1 MDPRVGHLKVVKQ
14 VVQYLKRIMQ
24 LGWINGI
31 QSQII
36 IKTKSEKATQVLFSS
51 PPFKLFDYAHS
62 NYVSDSEEK
71 KSARKNYFFVYRA
84 IVFWYSNKQYTV
96 LTLTTK
102 AEYITLGYTA

>member
-24 LGWINGI
+24 LEWINRT

-36 IKTKSEKATQVLFSS
+36 IKTKSEKAIQALFSS

-62 NYVSDSEEK
+62 NYISDSEEK
-71 KSARKNYFFVYRA
+71 KSIRRNYFFVHRA
-84 IVFWYSNKQYTV
+84 IVSWYSNKQYTV
-96 LTLTTK
+96 LTFITK
-102 AEYITLGYTA
+102 AEYITLGYIA